1 MQNLLRLLRPL
12 FNLNRS
18 RPILVLV
25 FSLLLMG
32 VGGYFSLQLIKKIDT
47 DIANLLPENTPSV
60 IALNKL
66 KDQVGGETS
75 MEVAIKSKDFEAA
88 KQFAFALIDSSL
100 NLYDAKRNDYYFK
113 RAEFKREVAI
123 LENNALYLATDEELN
138 EITDYLN
145 AEIESAKEEANPFF
159 LDLEDEFDDEPT
171 SSNDSGTKDLS
182 EFQDIYRE
190 IVPTEYPVNEDSTV
204 LVVRLYPTG
213 SKSDTGYLEDMFVA
227 YQKLIDDL
235 NPAVYAPDIEVQF
248 GGRLK
253 RHLEEIQ
260 SIMRDVIGS
269 FASGISSVLVLVLVY
284 FFLKKYRAY
293 RSGDPSSKKYGL
305 FAHIIRAPL
314 PLVIIGLPLIM
325 ALSYT
330 FGITWFVYGMLN
342 TMTSVLFVIL
352 FGMGIDYGLHFYAR
366 YIELRADGISIDNAM
381 IKTYETTGQA
391 IMTSAL
397 TTASA
402 LYILMIANFRGF
414 SEFGFI
420 SGTGIILTLFTM
432 IFVMPALLVLA
443 ERLNLLIFTKPKEQE
458 DTPVAIEKTYP
469 WARTVFSIGLLLTV
483 LTLLFVHKLRFEYDF
498 GKLEPVHAEYE
509 AFKQF
514 KGEMVE
520 ASKRNPAYILTD
532 TDRQAAS
539 LLRAVRYKMES
550 DTVSPTIKSVESI
563 QERFP
568 LDAKTQIIKLAKIE
582 QVRELLKDPFLAS
595 QKDEWLDKLRL
606 AAGTTRPL
614 AIKDLPNFI
623 TDRFTTKSGD
633 LGKFIIIY
641 PNVGLSD
648 GRNSIAFKDDVGK
661 IETDINETFYAA
673 STSIVAAD
681 MLDLMITESPYMV
694 SATLVFIIIFMFFAF
709 RSWRWT
715 LISLLPLLVGLVFT
729 FGIMLIFGITFNFYN
744 LVVLP
749 AILGIG
755 EDNGVHLA
763 ARFREEGHGSM
774 SSVLKS
780 TGQHISI
787 GSLTTMLGFAGLLFT
802 SHPGLYSIGLLAVLG
817 IGMTLFT
824 ALTFL
829 PAMVQVLEYK
839 GWMKYDAEV
848 EK

>member
-12 FNLNRS
+12 FDLNRS
-18 RPILVLV
+18 RPILVLA
-25 FSLLLMG
+25 FSLVLMS
-32 VGGYFSLQLIKKIDT
+32 VGGYYSLQLIKKIDT
-47 DIANLLPENTPSV
+47 DIANLLPESTPSV
-60 IALNKL
+60 VALNKL

-75 MEVAIKSKDFEAA
+75 MEVAIKSPDFEAA
-88 KQFAFALIDSSL
+88 KKFAFALIDSSL
-100 NLYDAKRNDYYFK
+100 NLFDAKRKDFFFK
-113 RAEFKREVAI
+113 RAEFRREVAI
-123 LENNALYLATDEELN
+123 LENNALYLATDIELN
-138 EITDYLN
+138 EVSDYLTS
-145 AEIESAKEEANPFF
+145 EIESAKEEANPFF
-159 LDLEDEFDDEPT
+159 FDLEDEFDDEEG
-171 SSNDSGTKDLS
+171 SVSDDTKDLS
-182 EFQDIYRE
+182 DFKSIYRE
-190 IVPTEYPVNEDSTV
+190 IVPTEFPVNEDSSV
-204 LVVRLYPTG
+204 LVVKLFPTG

-227 YQKLIDDL
+227 YQKLIEEI
-235 NPAVYAPDIEVQF
+235 NPVLYHPEIEVKF

-305 FAHIIRAPL
+305 FSHIIRAPL
-314 PLVIIGLPLIM
+314 PLIIIGLPLLI
-325 ALSYT
+325 ALSFT

-366 YIELRADGISIDNAM
+366 YIELRADGISIDDAM

-420 SGTGIILTLFTM
+420 SGTGIVLTLFTM
-432 IFVMPALLVLA
+432 IFVMPALLVIA
-443 ERLNLLIFTKPKEQE
+443 ERLNLLIFTKPKEVE
-458 DTPVAIEKTYP
+458 TKDIVAERTYP
-469 WARTVFSIGLLLTV
+469 WARTVFSIGLVLTV
-483 LTLLFVHKLRFEYDF
+483 LVLLFVNNLRFEYDF
-498 GKLEPVHAEYE
+498 GKLEPVHAEYQ
-509 AFKQF
+509 AFQQF

-520 ASKRNPAYILTD
+520 SSKRNPAYILTE

-539 LLRAVRYKMES
+539 LLRAVRYKMET
-550 DTVSPTIKSVESI
+550 DTLSPTIKSVESI

-568 LDAKTQIIKLAKIE
+568 SDASTQVVKLAKIE
-582 QVRELLKDPFLAS
+582 QIRELLEDPFLSS

-606 AAGTTRPL
+606 AARTSRPL
-614 AIKDLPNFI
+614 DIKDLPNFI
-623 TDRFTTKSGD
+623 TDRFTTKSGE

-641 PNVGLSD
+641 PSVGLSD

-673 STSIVAAD
+673 STSLVAAD

-694 SATLVFIIIFMFFAF
+694 SATLLFIIIFMYFAF

-715 LISLLPLLVGLVFT
+715 LISLLPLLIGLIFT
-729 FGIMLIFGITFNFYN
+729 FGIMMIFDITFNFYN

-787 GSLTTMLGFAGLLFT
+787 GSFTTMLGFAGLLFT
-802 SHPGLYSIGLLAVLG
+802 NHPGLYSIGLLAVLG

-839 GWMKYDAEV
+839 GWMKYDAET
-848 EK
+848 K

>member
-1 MQNLLRLLRPL
+1 MQNLLRLFRPL
-12 FNLNRS
+12 FDLNRS
-18 RPILVLV
+18 RPILVLI
-25 FSLLLMG
+25 FSLLLMS
-32 VGGYFSLQLIKKIDT
+32 VGGYYSLQLIKKIDT
-47 DIANLLPENTPSV
+47 DIANLLPEDTPSV
-60 IALNKL
+60 VALNKL

-75 MEVAIKSKDFEAA
+75 MEVAIKSPDFEAA

-100 NLYDAKRNDYYFK
+100 NLYDPKRKDYFFK

-145 AEIESAKEEANPFF
+145 TEIEDAKEEANPFF
-159 LDLEDEFDDEPT
+159 IDLEDDFDDNEGDAT
-171 SSNDSGTKDLS
+171 DGSKNLN
-182 EFQDIYRE
+182 EFKDIYRD
-190 IVPTEYPVNEDSTV
+190 IVPTEYPVNEDSSV
-204 LVVRLYPTG
+204 LVVKLYPTG

-227 YQKLIDDL
+227 YQKLLDK
-235 NPAVYAPDIEVQF
+235 IEPTTYHPEIQVQF

-293 RSGDPSSKKYGL
+293 RSGDPSTKKYGL
-305 FAHIIRAPL
+305 FAHLLRAPL
-314 PLVIIGLPLIM
+314 PLIIIGLPLIM

-366 YIELRADGISIDNAM
+366 YIELRADGQDVNDAM

-420 SGTGIILTLFTM
+420 SGTGIVLTLFTM
-432 IFVMPALLVLA
+432 IFVMPALLILA
-443 ERLNLLIFTKPKEQE
+443 ERFQLLIFTKPKVVEVE
-458 DTPVAIEKTYP
+458 YIAPERTYP
-469 WARTVFSIGLLLTV
+469 WARTVFSIGLVLTV
-483 LTLLFVHKLRFEYDF
+483 LVLLFVHKLRFEYDF

-509 AFKQF
+509 AFKEF
-514 KGEMVE
+514 KGEMIE

-532 TDRQAAS
+532 TDREAAS
-539 LLRAVRYKMES
+539 LLRAIRQKMET
-550 DTVSPTIKSVESI
+550 DTLSPTIKSVESI

-568 LDAKTQIIKLAKIE
+568 LDAKTQVVKLAKIE
-582 QVRELLKDPFLAS
+582 QIRALLQDPFLSS

-614 AIKDLPNFI
+614 AISDLPNFI
-623 TDRFTTKSGD
+623 TERFTTKSGE

-648 GRNSIAFKDDVGK
+648 GRNSIAFKNDVGK

-673 STSIVAAD
+673 STSLVAAD

-694 SATLVFIIIFMFFAF
+694 TATLIFIIIFMYFAF

-715 LISLLPLLVGLVFT
+715 LISLLPLLIGLVFT
-729 FGIMLIFGITFNFYN
+729 FGIMLLFGITFNFYN

-787 GSLTTMLGFAGLLFT
+787 GSFTTMLGFAGLLFT

-839 GWMKYDAEV
+839 GWMKYDDL
-848 EK
+848 KS

>member
-12 FNLNRS
+12 FDLNRS
-18 RPILVLV
+18 RPILVLI
-25 FSLLLMG
+25 FSLLLMS
-32 VGGYFSLQLIKKIDT
+32 VGGYYSLQLIKKIDT
-47 DIANLLPENTPSV
+47 DIANLLPEDTPSV
-60 IALNKL
+60 VALNKL

-75 MEVAIKSKDFEAA
+75 MEVAIKSPDFEAA

-100 NLYDAKRNDYYFK
+100 NLYDAKRKDYFFK

-138 EITDYLN
+138 EITEYLN
-145 AEIESAKEEANPFF
+145 TEIEDAKEEANPFF
-159 LDLEDEFDDEPT
+159 LDLEDDFDDEET
-171 SSNDSGTKDLS
+171 DSEGEAKDLN
-182 EFQDIYRE
+182 EFKDIYRD
-190 IVPTEYPVNEDSTV
+190 IVPTEFPVNEDSSV
-204 LVVRLYPTG
+204 LVVKLFPTG

-227 YQKLIDDL
+227 YQKLL
-235 NPAVYAPDIEVQF
+235 GEIEPTKYHSEIQVQF

-293 RSGDPSSKKYGL
+293 RSGDPSTKKYGL
-305 FAHIIRAPL
+305 VAHLVRAPL
-314 PLVIIGLPLIM
+314 PLIIIGLPLLM
-325 ALSYT
+325 ALSFT

-366 YIELRADGISIDNAM
+366 YIELRADGQSINDAM

-420 SGTGIILTLFTM
+420 SGTGIVLTLFTM
-432 IFVMPALLVLA
+432 IFVMPAMLVLA
-443 ERLNLLIFTKPKEQE
+443 ERFQLLIFTKPKVVEPE
-458 DTPVAIEKTYP
+458 FIAPERTYP
-469 WARTVFSIGLLLTV
+469 WARTVFSIGLV
-483 LTLLFVHKLRFEYDF
+483 LTTLVLLFAHKLRFEYDF

-509 AFKQF
+509 AFKEF
-514 KGEMVE
+514 KGEMIE

-532 TDRQAAS
+532 TDREASS
-539 LLRAVRYKMES
+539 LLRAVRQKMET
-550 DTVSPTIKSVESI
+550 DTLSPTIKSVESI

-568 LDAKTQIIKLAKIE
+568 LDAKTQVVKLAKIE
-582 QVRELLKDPFLAS
+582 HIRALLKDPFLSS

-614 AIKDLPNFI
+614 AISDLPNFI
-623 TDRFTTKSGD
+623 TERFTTKSGE

-661 IETDINETFYAA
+661 IETDINQTFYAA
-673 STSIVAAD
+673 STSLVAAD

-694 SATLVFIIIFMFFAF
+694 SATLIFIIIFMYFAF

-715 LISLLPLLVGLVFT
+715 IISLLPLLIGLVFT
-729 FGIMLIFGITFNFYN
+729 FGIMLIFDITFNFYN

-787 GSLTTMLGFAGLLFT
+787 GSFTTMLGFAGLLFT
-802 SHPGLYSIGLLAVLG
+802 NHPGLYSIGLLAVLG

-839 GWMKYDAEV
+839 GWMKYDDL
-848 EK
+848 KS

>member
-1 MQNLLRLLRPL
+1 MQTLLRLFRPL

-18 RPILVLV
+18 RPVLVLV
-25 FSLLLMG
+25 ISLLLMSI
-32 VGGYFSLQLIKKIDT
+32 GGYYSLQLIKKIDT

-60 IALNKL
+60 KALNEL

-75 MEVAIKSKDFEAA
+75 MEVAIKSPDFEAA

-100 NLYDAKRNDYYFK
+100 KLYDKKRKDFYFK

-123 LENNALYLATDEELN
+123 LENNALYLATDKELD
-138 EITDYLN
+138 EITTYLTS
-145 AEIESAKEEANPFF
+145 EIEAAKEEANPFF
-159 LDLEDEFDDEPT
+159 IDLEDEFEEE
-171 SSNDSGTKDLS
+171 SEVEEESSGTLN
-182 EFQDIYRE
+182 EFKDIYRE
-190 IVPTEYPVNEDSTV
+190 IVPTEFPVNEDSTV
-204 LVVRLYPTG
+204 LVVKLFPTG
-213 SKSDTGYLEDMFVA
+213 SKSDTGYLEDMFSA
-227 YQKLIDDL
+227 YQQLLDSMDK
-235 NPAVYAPDIEVQF
+235 AVYHPEIEVQF

-269 FASGISSVLVLVLVY
+269 FASGISAVLVLVLVY

-293 RSGDPSSKKYGL
+293 RSGDPSSKKHGL
-305 FAHIIRAPL
+305 FAHILRAPL

-381 IKTYETTGQA
+381 VKTYETTGQA

-420 SGTGIILTLFTM
+420 SGTGIVLTLFTM
-432 IFVMPALLVLA
+432 LFVMPALLVIA
-443 ERLNLLIFTKPKEQE
+443 ERLNLLIFTKPKEVE
-458 DTPVAIEKTYP
+458 EASLPPEKTYP
-469 WARTVFSIGLLLTV
+469 WARTVFSVGLLLTIIV
-483 LTLLFVHKLRFEYDF
+483 LLFAHNLRFEYDF

-509 AFKQF
+509 AFKKF

-520 ASKRNPAYILTD
+520 SSKRNPAYILTD

-539 LLRAVRYKMES
+539 LLRAVRNKMES
-550 DTVSPTIKSVESI
+550 DSLSPTIKSVESI

-568 LDAKTQIIKLAKIE
+568 QEPTTQVVKLAKIE
-582 QVRELLKDPFLAS
+582 QIRTLLKDPFLAE

-614 AIKDLPNFI
+614 AVEDLPNFI

-641 PNVGLSD
+641 PKVGLSD

-673 STSIVAAD
+673 STSLVAAD

-694 SATLVFIIIFMFFAF
+694 SATLVFIIIFMYFAF

-715 LISLLPLLVGLVFT
+715 LISLLPLLIGLVFT
-729 FGIMLIFGITFNFYN
+729 FGIMLLFGITFNFYN

-839 GWMKYDAEV
+839 GWMKYDADL
-848 EK
+848 K

>member
-1 MQNLLRLLRPL
+1 MQTLLRLFRPL

-18 RPILVLV
+18 RPVLVLV
-25 FSLLLMG
+25 ISLLLMSIG
-32 VGGYFSLQLIKKIDT
+32 SYYSLQLIKKIDT

-60 IALNKL
+60 KALNEL

-75 MEVAIKSKDFEAA
+75 MEVAIKSPDFEAA

-100 NLYDAKRNDYYFK
+100 KLYDKKRKDFYFK

-123 LENNALYLATDEELN
+123 LENNALYLATDKELD
-138 EITDYLN
+138 EITTYLTS
-145 AEIESAKEEANPFF
+145 EIEAAKEEANPFF
-159 LDLEDEFDDEPT
+159 IDLEDEFEDE
-171 SSNDSGTKDLS
+171 SEVEEESSGTLN
-182 EFQDIYRE
+182 EFKDIYRE
-190 IVPTEYPVNEDSTV
+190 IVPTEFPVNEDSTV
-204 LVVRLYPTG
+204 LVVKLFPTG
-213 SKSDTGYLEDMFVA
+213 SKSDTGYLEDMFSA
-227 YQKLIDDL
+227 YQQLLDSMDK
-235 NPAVYAPDIEVQF
+235 AVYHPEIEVQF

-269 FASGISSVLVLVLVY
+269 FASGISAVLVLVLVY

-293 RSGDPSSKKYGL
+293 RSGDPSSKKHGL
-305 FAHIIRAPL
+305 FAHILRAPL

-381 IKTYETTGQA
+381 VKTYETTGQA

-420 SGTGIILTLFTM
+420 SGTGIVLTLFTM
-432 IFVMPALLVLA
+432 LFVMPALLVIA
-443 ERLNLLIFTKPKEQE
+443 ERLNLLIFTKPKEVE
-458 DTPVAIEKTYP
+458 ETSLPPEKTYP
-469 WARTVFSIGLLLTV
+469 WARTVFSVGLLLTV
-483 LTLLFVHKLRFEYDF
+483 IVLLFAHNLRFEYDF

-509 AFKQF
+509 AFKKF

-520 ASKRNPAYILTD
+520 SSKRNPAYILTD

-539 LLRAVRYKMES
+539 LLRAVRNKMES
-550 DTVSPTIKSVESI
+550 DSLSPTIKSVESI

-568 LDAKTQIIKLAKIE
+568 QEPTTQVVKLAKIE
-582 QVRELLKDPFLAS
+582 QIRTLLKDPFLAE

-614 AIKDLPNFI
+614 AVEDLPNFI

-641 PNVGLSD
+641 PKVGLSD

-673 STSIVAAD
+673 STSLVAAD

-694 SATLVFIIIFMFFAF
+694 SATLVFIIIFMYFAF

-715 LISLLPLLVGLVFT
+715 LISLLPLLIGLVFT
-729 FGIMLIFGITFNFYN
+729 FGIMLLFGITFNFYN

-839 GWMKYDAEV
+839 GWMKYDADL
-848 EK
+848 K

>member
-1 MQNLLRLLRPL
+1 MQTLLRLFRPL

-18 RPILVLV
+18 RPVLVLV
-25 FSLLLMG
+25 ISLLLMSIG
-32 VGGYFSLQLIKKIDT
+32 SYYSLQLIKKIDT

-60 IALNKL
+60 KALNEL

-75 MEVAIKSKDFEAA
+75 MEVAIKSPDFEAA

-100 NLYDAKRNDYYFK
+100 KLYDKKRKDFYFK

-123 LENNALYLATDEELN
+123 LENNALYLATDKELD
-138 EITDYLN
+138 EITTYLTS
-145 AEIESAKEEANPFF
+145 EIEAAKEEANPFF
-159 LDLEDEFDDEPT
+159 IDLEDEFEDDSEVEEE
-171 SSNDSGTKDLS
+171 SSGTLN
-182 EFQDIYRE
+182 EFKDIYRE
-190 IVPTEYPVNEDSTV
+190 IVPTEFPVNEDSTV
-204 LVVRLYPTG
+204 LVVKLFPTG
-213 SKSDTGYLEDMFVA
+213 SKSDTGYLEDMFSA
-227 YQKLIDDL
+227 YQQLLDSMDK
-235 NPAVYAPDIEVQF
+235 AVYHPEIEVQF

-269 FASGISSVLVLVLVY
+269 FASGISAVLVLVLVY

-293 RSGDPSSKKYGL
+293 RSGDPSSKKHGL
-305 FAHIIRAPL
+305 FAHILRAPL

-381 IKTYETTGQA
+381 VKTYETTGQA

-420 SGTGIILTLFTM
+420 SGTGIVLTLFTM
-432 IFVMPALLVLA
+432 LFVMPALLVIA
-443 ERLNLLIFTKPKEQE
+443 ERLNLLIFTKPKEVE
-458 DTPVAIEKTYP
+458 ETSLPPEKTYP
-469 WARTVFSIGLLLTV
+469 WARTVFSVGLLLTV
-483 LTLLFVHKLRFEYDF
+483 IVLLFAHNLRFEYDF

-509 AFKQF
+509 AFKKF

-520 ASKRNPAYILTD
+520 SSKRNPAYILTD

-539 LLRAVRYKMES
+539 LLRAVRNKMES
-550 DTVSPTIKSVESI
+550 DSLSPTIKSVESI

-568 LDAKTQIIKLAKIE
+568 QEPTTQVVKLAKIE
-582 QVRELLKDPFLAS
+582 QIRTLLKDPFLAE

-614 AIKDLPNFI
+614 AVEDLPNFI

-641 PNVGLSD
+641 PKVGLSD

-673 STSIVAAD
+673 STSLVAAD

-694 SATLVFIIIFMFFAF
+694 SATLVFIIIFMYFAF

-715 LISLLPLLVGLVFT
+715 LISLLPLLIGLVFT
-729 FGIMLIFGITFNFYN
+729 FGIMLLFGITFNFYN

-839 GWMKYDAEV
+839 GWMKYDADL
-848 EK
+848 K